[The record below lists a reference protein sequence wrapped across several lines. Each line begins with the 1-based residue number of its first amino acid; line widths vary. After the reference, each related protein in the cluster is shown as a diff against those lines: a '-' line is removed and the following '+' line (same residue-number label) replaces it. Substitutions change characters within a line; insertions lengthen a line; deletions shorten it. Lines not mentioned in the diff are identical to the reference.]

1 MLNRLAG
8 SSHILATAHGVA
20 QPARAIL
27 PPVTL
32 VLLTPIALDAGAWE
46 HVPLPGLPTVKH
58 VFPGFGGRERA
69 PTRPTMASLADEIAQ
84 SYDGPFDVAGCSL
97 GAMVAMHLAIRHPDR
112 VRSLFAACTGP
123 SADPA
128 VMEQRASDA
137 EALGMDGVLQVT
149 LERWFT
155 PAALAQR
162 PEHPGVVYARGR
174 LLALDPHA
182 FADGWRAIGGHDAR
196 AELSHVTATTTVVAG
211 TADAAA
217 TVERVRGISD
227 RVPGARLVILDGP
240 HMMLLEEPVAF
251 GKALADH
258 LERVA
263 V

>member
-1 MLNRLAG
+1 
-8 SSHILATAHGVA
+8 
-20 QPARAIL
+20 
-27 PPVTL
+27 
-32 VLLTPIALDAGAWE
+32 
-46 HVPLPGLPTVKH
+46 
-58 VFPGFGGRERA
+58 
-69 PTRPTMASLADEIAQ
+69 MASLADEVAQ
-84 SYDGPFDVAGCSL
+84 SYDGPIDVAGCSL

-123 SADPA
+123 SADPD
-128 VMEQRASDA
+128 VMEQRAADA
-137 EALGMDGVLQVT
+137 ERLGMAGVLEVT

-155 PAALAQR
+155 AAALAQR
-162 PEHPGVVYARGR
+162 PEHPGVTYARER

-196 AELSHVTATTTVVAG
+196 AQLGHVTATTTVVAG

-217 TVERVRGISD
+217 SVERVKGISD

-240 HMMLLEEPVAF
+240 HMMLLEQPVAF
-251 GKALADH
+251 GGALADH